1 MDSPNPKEFTFEEVK
16 AALLDNANPFPTQM
30 LYFFSDISRKDLRAL
45 TKIWPEIWLER
56 RRGLLEDMENMA
68 EADTVLFF
76 DNVALMALD
85 DEDPVARSTAIRLL
99 WQSEEETLAPKLLQM
114 LVEDPQ
120 PLVRAA
126 AATGLGIFVYLG
138 ELEEISRETYQ
149 KVLNSLI
156 EAHRGSDEVMVR
168 RRALESLGYAS
179 HPNVNVFIQQAFE
192 SNDEDWLQSALFAM
206 GRSYDQKRWAE
217 SVLKMFA
224 HPDMI
229 VRYEAIRAAGEL
241 ELKPAREAL
250 FDLLEEG
257 TDNDE
262 IYFAAIWALSKIG
275 GQGVRNLIEMNL
287 EEAVD
292 ADEIQLLEEAL
303 ENLDFTE
310 QVNSFD
316 MMVVDEDDPSEWVDA
331 EGDDY
336 GLAFDHHH
344 HHHDYD
350 DEDNDD
356 YDDTFDDDYDDDE
369 DDLDFEDD
377 EAFDDEDD

>member
-1 MDSPNPKEFTFEEVK
+1 MDSPNQKEFTFDEIK
-16 AALLDNANPFPTQM
+16 TALLDNASPFPTQM
-30 LYFFSDISRKDLRAL
+30 VYFFSDISTQNLRSL
-45 TKIWPEIWLER
+45 KEVWPQIWLDR

-68 EADTVLFF
+68 EADTLLFF

-99 WQSEEETLAPKLLQM
+99 WQSEEEKLALRLLTL
-114 LVEDPQ
+114 LVEDPN
-120 PLVRAA
+120 PIVRAA

-138 ELEEISRETYQ
+138 ELEEISAETFN
-149 KVLNSLI
+149 KVMTGLI
-156 EAHRGSDEVMVR
+156 EAHRGSDEVLVR
-168 RRALESLGYAS
+168 RRALEALGYAS
-179 HPNVNVFIQQAFE
+179 HPDVPVFIQQAYE
-192 SNDEDWLQSALFAM
+192 SNDEDWLQTALFAM
-206 GRSYDQKRWAE
+206 GRSCDQERYARM
-217 SVLKMFA
+217 VLRMFE
-224 HPDMI
+224 HPDMV

-241 ELKPAREAL
+241 ELTAAREVL

-257 TDNDE
+257 TDDDD

-292 ADEIQLLEEAL
+292 AEELQLLEEAL

-316 MMVVDEDDPSEWVDA
+316 LMLVDEDDPSEWVD
-331 EGDDY
+331 ENGDSY
-336 GLAFDHHH
+336 TPVHSHHH
-344 HHHDYD
+344 HSHDFD
-350 DEDNDD
+350 DDDDDDFDD
-356 YDDTFDDDYDDDE
+356 YDADYD

-377 EAFDDEDD
+377 DDYDEEDE